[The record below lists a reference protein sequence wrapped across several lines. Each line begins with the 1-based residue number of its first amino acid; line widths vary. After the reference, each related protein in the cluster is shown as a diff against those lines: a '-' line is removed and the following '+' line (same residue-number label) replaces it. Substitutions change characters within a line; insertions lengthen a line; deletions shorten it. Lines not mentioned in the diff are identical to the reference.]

1 MLILFLSTLILISII
16 WFIILIIL
24 NIGVGLYCLIY
35 GMAISIQL
43 YKKIFMRFPIWMIPF
58 TIVILV
64 IIFPILYILGTIQFF
79 FKDF

>member
-1 MLILFLSTLILISII
+1 MLILFLTTLILISII

-35 GMAISIQL
+35 GMAISIHL

-58 TIVILV
+58 TIIILV